1 MGGNPFLSILI
12 MRGNPFLPTCPLKF
26 YNSVLCWPFLPTC
39 PLILFLIMGGEV
51 FKRMEGNMRGHM
63 IRWYDSAD
71 DSLVCTRWYVLHITT
86 HRAYGS
92 LVCTTRH
99 IQVICLGGKVFKRMG
114 GNMRGHMNGRKD
126 EGAYEWFVG
135 MIRWYDSL
143 IWFVDMIRSYDSLI
157 WFVHMIRWYDLFIWF
172 VGMNRSYGSLIWFV
186 GMIRWYDSLIWFG
199 FVGMHYKSRHTG
211 HMIRWYDSFI
221 WFVDMICSY
230 GSFIWFVHMIHS
242 YDSFIWF
249 VHMIRW
255 NDSLIWFVDMIRWYD
270 SFIWFGIGFV
280 GMYYKSRHTTG
291 HMIRYRIRW

>member
-143 IWFVDMIRSYDSLI
+143 IWFVDMIR
-157 WFVHMIRWYDLFIWF
+157 
-172 VGMNRSYGSLIWFV
+172 
-186 GMIRWYDSLIWFG
+186 
-199 FVGMHYKSRHTG
+199 
-211 HMIRWYDSFI
+211 
-221 WFVDMICSY
+221 
-230 GSFIWFVHMIHS
+230 
-242 YDSFIWF
+242 
-249 VHMIRW
+249 
-255 NDSLIWFVDMIRWYD
+255 WYD